1 MKYTW
6 AVFCL
11 LVLLQVNSWAGI
23 MPADSLQPRK
33 KLSLTPFPALFSSPE
48 TGFGYGAL
56 LVPVYNFGND
66 SLTRSSNGQLLGY
79 RTQKKQSSVQLTY
92 NIYTNHEKYIIMGN
106 ANYFNFPIQYYGT
119 GNQNNNVKDYTIVD
133 YKLLYFQNRVLR
145 QVKRYLFAGGLY
157 HINKVYDI
165 SSEAGLR
172 SKIYDRPANELDG
185 TVTSGLGPA
194 LLYDSRDN
202 PLNSRTGFYAAY
214 STLLSQQ
221 GLGSEFNFTRHSFDI
236 RKFIPLR
243 TSQVLAFQG
252 LAKFHSGHVPCRELA
267 LLGGGG
273 GGAEIGGMRGFY
285 EGRFR
290 DRQMIAAQAE
300 FRQQVFSRVG
310 FVLFAGAG
318 EVNDKLNHFNTQNL
332 RSAAGGGIRLMLN
345 KKERLN
351 IRIDYAVGSH
361 GASGLYFDIGED
373 F

>member
-6 AVFCL
+6 VVLCFLC
-11 LVLLQVNSWAGI
+11 LLQVNGWAAGA
-23 MPADSLQPRK
+23 PVDSLQHRK

-48 TGFGYGAL
+48 TGLGYGAL
-56 LVPVYNFGND
+56 VVPVYNFGND
-66 SLTRSSNGQLLGY
+66 SLTRSSNGQLLAY

-92 NIYTNHEKYIIMGN
+92 NIYTNHEKFIVLGN

-119 GNQNNNVKDYTIVD
+119 GNQNNQVDDYTILD
-133 YKLLYFQNRVLR
+133 YKMLYSQNRVLR
-145 QVKRYLFAGGLY
+145 QVKRYFFAGGLY
-157 HINKVYDI
+157 HLNKVYDI
-165 SSEAGLR
+165 KSDDPL
-172 SKIYDRPANELDG
+172 SKIYERPANELDG
-185 TVTSGLGPA
+185 VITSGLGPA

-202 PLNSRTGFYAAY
+202 PLNSRTGIYAAY
-214 STLLSQQ
+214 STMFSNKS
-221 GLGSEFNFTRHSFDI
+221 LGSEFNFVRHALDV

-243 TSQVLAFQG
+243 ASQVLALQG
-252 LAKFHSGHVPCRELA
+252 LGKFHSGQVPFRELA
-267 LLGGGG
+267 LMGGGG

-285 EGRFR
+285 EGRYR
-290 DRQMIAAQAE
+290 DRQMVALQAE

-310 FVLFAGAG
+310 FVVFAGAG
-318 EVNDKLNHFNTQNL
+318 EVSNKLSNFNTSNL